1 MDPEELVLWLGVQ
14 TQAAPVLEGCGMDF
28 FRKISYSTVVEK
40 KKANGLVSNG
50 RTNGPSGTL
59 PTRVQILVLAPFLR
73 FILGFSALC
82 IKW

>member
-40 KKANGLVSNG
+40 KESEWA
-50 RTNGPSGTL
+50 
-59 PTRVQILVLAPFLR
+59 
-73 FILGFSALC
+73 C
-82 IKW
+82 IQW